1 MIDAEGVP
9 ARLEMSTGHLVGCRE
24 RSHGEWT
31 LMSSATALAVSIGGI
46 FYCPICGSLARD
58 ITSAD
63 FDGQSIRCPVDGDFD
78 ISSACAPILEE
89 LDGAERQHVLSRA
102 IKARNGRRPS
112 ITAASF
118 HANAPERSNE

>member
-1 MIDAEGVP
+1 
-9 ARLEMSTGHLVGCRE
+9 MSGKTIVAA
-24 RSHGEWT
+24 
-31 LMSSATALAVSIGGI
+31 ATALAVSIGGI

-89 LDGAERQHVLSRA
+89 LDGVERQHVLSRA
-102 IKARNGRRPS
+102 IRAKIGRRPC

-118 HANAPERSNE
+118 HATPLSARTSPCDSDDGWPAR